1 MPTRH
6 TRSAVVALVAVSLV
20 VAALIAGGVTGQT
33 GTQQTDGDT
42 PDQDD
47 AFLRVA
53 HVSPDAPSVDVY
65 ADGEQVLSDVEF
77 GNATEYLTLSAG
89 EVDVRVT
96 PAGDN
101 ETTVFEG
108 NVTLEPRTAVTLF
121 AAGEVSDDADEPFDP
136 VVFEDDAVRPA
147 DNESAVSVAH
157 MSPDAPEVDVTADD
171 GDVVLAENLTYAN
184 ASQYVTV
191 PAGEHS
197 VEIRQSTA
205 DADGPVVVST
215 NLTLEGGTAYSAL
228 AIGYVDSFHSTVHE
242 EFRIESVEDATKT
255 IHLPSD
261 EVETET
267 PEPETEETETEE
279 VETEV
284 VETETETEEVETET
298 ETEAPVTET
307 EEVETET
314 ETETEAPETTTEEA
328 ETEEAE
334 TEDTETGTETET
346 EEAETETEET
356 ETEESTPIV

>member
-1 MPTRH
+1 MSTRQ
-6 TRSAVVALVAVSLV
+6 TRSAVVVLVSVSLV
-20 VAALIAGGVTGQT
+20 VVALIAGGVTGQT
-33 GTQQTDGDT
+33 GTQQADGDT

-53 HVSPDAPSVDVY
+53 HVSPDAPAVDVY

-121 AAGEVSDDADEPFDP
+121 AAGEVSDDAEEPFDP

-157 MSPDAPEVDVTADD
+157 MSPDAPEVDVTADG

-215 NLTLEGGTAYSAL
+215 NFSLEGGTAYSAL

-284 VETETETEEVETET
+284 VETETEAVETDTET
-298 ETEAPVTET
+298 ESPETET
-307 EEVETET
+307 EEVDTET

-328 ETEEAE
+328 ETEEA
-334 TEDTETGTETET
+334 DTEETETET
-346 EEAETETEET
+346 ETETEVAETETEET
-356 ETEESTPIV
+356 GTVESTPIV